1 MTGPHTIEQQKTLEL
16 LAGTVSLRGWK
27 DFEVSLDPD
36 EFRIERHGGH
46 AACTVSLLR
55 DESAFHAHFVF
66 ATMSD
71 GAYSFTIG
79 ERAAVGTASLR
90 FCDVDLAAQWLLDAL
105 ERAV

>member
-27 DFEVSLDPD
+27 DFEVSLDRD
-36 EFRIERHGGH
+36 EFRIERHGGNS
-46 AACTVSLLR
+46 ACTVSMLR

-79 ERAAVGTASLR
+79 ERPALGTVSVR
-90 FCDVDLAAQWLLDAL
+90 FRDVDQAARW
-105 ERAV
+105 